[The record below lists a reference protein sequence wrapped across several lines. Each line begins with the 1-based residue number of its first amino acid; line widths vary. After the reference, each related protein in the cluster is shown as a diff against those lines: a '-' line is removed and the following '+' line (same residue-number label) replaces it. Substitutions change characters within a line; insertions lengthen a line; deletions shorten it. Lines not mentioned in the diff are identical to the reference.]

1 MTELLTP
8 VGLRCRR
15 KALGLTRAELGDLIE
30 APESAIRSW
39 EIGKGA
45 PRDPLSVHMLL
56 GAIEDTALD
65 CVDEL
70 TASAD
75 DETEDVRVIPTA
87 LFSYVDQASYEQ
99 GCEWADRL
107 PLSTYQA
114 CVGRAFA
121 FLADQDIPVEIITRT
136 TREA

>member
-1 MTELLTP
+1 MSDLLTP

-15 KALGLTRAELGDLIE
+15 KALGLTRAELGELIE

-45 PRDPLSVHMLL
+45 PRDPISIHMLL
-56 GAIEDTALD
+56 GNLEDAALD

-70 TASAD
+70 TAPAD
-75 DETEDVRVIPTA
+75 DEIEDVRVIPTA
-87 LFSYVDQASYEQ
+87 LFSYVDHAAYEQ
-99 GCEWADRL
+99 GCEWASRL

-121 FLADQDIPVEIITRT
+121 FLADQDIPVEIITRKS
-136 TREA
+136 